1 MPTGP
6 RPGLRRR
13 LLIGLL
19 AYLVLSSLAVLVY
32 GYVVHEQAER
42 TLWRALLEAEFDNI
56 LDAMRER
63 PGYRWVDTE
72 TLALYGDEPTQP
84 LPPTLA
90 PVAPGLYDEVPVAG
104 HESVAL
110 VRDVGGRR
118 WALVLD
124 ITDMERREST
134 LALTMAAA
142 MLVMGLLLGAAIG
155 WGVDRLFRPLRELAT
170 DIGRLRPDH
179 VDQRIGIDD
188 AATSELA
195 VIAGALND
203 FLRRN
208 AQFVARE
215 RAFIDSASHELR
227 TPVSV
232 IAGAAELA
240 SAQPDL
246 PSSARQQL
254 TRIRRTTREIERLIA
269 LLLVLAKDP
278 ARLASSSDRIAL
290 DQLLPEIVADHRALA
305 EDKGLSLALAPLPPC
320 EIEAPMP
327 VVQAAI
333 GNLLRNAIENSDSGE
348 IAIRLDRDATVEG
361 AVVEITDPGHG
372 MTPEQLSAI
381 HARMARGE
389 REGAGIGL
397 DLIARLCEH
406 LGWTLT
412 FDSQPQRGT
421 TARLDFIPRG
431 GGGEAQLEETSL
443 APLRGERDSFA

>member
-1 MPTGP
+1 MTMTMTA
-6 RPGLRRR
+6 RLGLRRR
-13 LLIGLL
+13 LLVGLL
-19 AYLVLSSLAVLVY
+19 AYMVLSSLAVLVY
-32 GYVVHEQAER
+32 GYVVHEQAEQ
-42 TLWRALLEAEFDNI
+42 TLWRALLEAEFDHVLGN
-56 LDAMRER
+56 MRSD
-63 PGYRWVDTE
+63 PGYRWIDTE
-72 TLALYGDEPTQP
+72 TLALYGDDDAQP
-84 LPPTLA
+84 LPPELA
-90 PVAPGLYDEVPVAG
+90 NAAPWLYDEMWVAG
-104 HESVAL
+104 RESVVL
-110 VRDVGGRR
+110 VREVGGRR

-124 ITDMERREST
+124 ITDMERRET
-134 LALTMAAA
+134 YLALTMAAA

-155 WGVDRLFRPLRELAT
+155 WGVDRLFRPLRELAAN
-170 DIGRLRPDH
+170 IGRLRPDR

-195 VIAGALND
+195 VIADALND
-203 FLRRN
+203 YLQRN
-208 AQFVARE
+208 ALFVARE
-215 RAFIDSASHELR
+215 RAFIDSTSHELR

-240 SAQPDL
+240 SAQPEL
-246 PSSARQQL
+246 PPAARQQL
-254 TRIRRTTREIERLIA
+254 ARIRRTTREIERLIA

-305 EDKGLSLALAPLPPC
+305 EDKGLSLTVAPPPRC

-348 IAIRLDRDATVEG
+348 IAIHLDRDATVEI
-361 AVVEITDPGHG
+361 ADPGHG

-381 HARMARGE
+381 HSRMARGGE

-421 TARLDFIPRG
+421 TARLGFAPRPANAG
-431 GGGEAQLEETSL
+431 RGTASRSEA
-443 APLRGERDSFA
+443 G